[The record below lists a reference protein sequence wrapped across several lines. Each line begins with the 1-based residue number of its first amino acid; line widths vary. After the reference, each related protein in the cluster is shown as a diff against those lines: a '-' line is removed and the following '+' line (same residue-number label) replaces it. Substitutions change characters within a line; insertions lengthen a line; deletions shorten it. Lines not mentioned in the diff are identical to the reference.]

1 MDILLS
7 FFFLIIASIIGILI
21 GLFLD
26 MKSYIKI
33 AIIVICIFIPMELYN
48 DYFSKINNKKY
59 GFLLTP
65 AGENIKTKALATKAV
80 TLQSTVK
87 GHPMNY
93 QISAYELN
101 PTTSLSYETYTIID
115 RNAPARDINGLL
127 QHYAQ
132 KKGLLGASRRRTR
145 RRTLLKSR

>member
-1 MDILLS
+1 MIKGVVVIDAGAHDWLRS
-7 FFFLIIASIIGILI
+7 FISSGINFSP
-21 GLFLD
+21 GT
-26 MKSYIKI
+26 
-33 AIIVICIFIPMELYN
+33 IV
-48 DYFSKINNKKY
+48 DYKEYTAVDTVIYKINNKKY

-65 AGENIKTKALATKAV
+65 TGEDIKIKALATKAV
-80 TLQSTVK
+80 TLDSIVK

-127 QHYAQ
+127 QYYAQ